1 LGPFLTL
8 RIILIAGSDE
18 NWTHAS
24 ALRKQG
30 PGAVKDFLRGG
41 WKDVH
46 EDKVWWEL
54 SEEVEQERVKRVEG
68 LSVLAKSMDGLR
80 M

>member
-1 LGPFLTL
+1 MLM
-8 RIILIAGSDE
+8 ILHVAGSDA

-30 PGAVKDFLRGG
+30 PGVVKDFLRGG
-41 WKDVH
+41 WKAVH
-46 EDKVWWEL
+46 EDKVWWES
-54 SEEVEQERVKRVEG
+54 SEEVELERAKRVEV
-68 LSVLAKSMDGLR
+68 LSALAKSMDGLR